1 MCSKYYKSSQN
12 ILLKYLEANLTFILI
27 RGLGPIVRGWP
38 SIRWAGGMLIFV
50 WSAGWASPWNNTHL
64 SSFLYLFH
72 PYSTHLSVDA
82 TISCDNMIR
91 KNLPASVTLFSL
103 LVSCVL
109 SFGLSR
115 FTSLSLHLFDV
126 FFFSTLCSFHRCPI
140 FTPRSRFPKLWDFQP
155 VKTDFV
161 NSYPS
166 S

>member
-27 RGLGPIVRGWP
+27 RGLCPIVRGWP

-50 WSAGWASPWNNTHL
+50 CSAGWASPEITPTF

-115 FTSLSLHLFDV
+115 FTLSLHLFDV
-126 FFFSTLCSFHRCPI
+126 FLSLLCAHFIAVLYSPPGADFLNCGIFSQS
-140 FTPRSRFPKLWDFQP
+140 KLIL
-155 VKTDFV
+155 
-161 NSYPS
+161 
-166 S
+166 